1 MRHFSRLFHS
11 LVVLAV
17 VAGFGS
23 TGCVSGSS
31 GSAGRDTL
39 SAGCDT
45 LGADSSALR
54 AVAEH
59 RPANGIYY
67 WRTVFDPSAEEIGFL
82 RDHQVRRLYIRFF
95 DVDRDFDNVGEQTA
109 IPVATAIFRQQP
121 DSALEIV
128 PTVYVTIEAFRTIV
142 ATDGIV
148 EYASRVV
155 DRLRRM
161 IRTNGIRNVREVQ
174 IDCDWTESTQT
185 PYFQFLEEI
194 CALFASEGI
203 ALSATIRLWQLA
215 AAVPPVD
222 RGVLMCYNT
231 GYVTDPGE
239 RNSIIDPARILPY
252 LSLLPNYGLPLDSAL
267 PTFGWSVWF
276 RDGKFRALVRTTD
289 CSDRSLYEPLGGNN
303 YRVLRDH
310 NVVEKQLRAG
320 DVLRLETAPFESL
333 CAVKQAVEAKRRPGA
348 ASVLLYHL
356 EQNNLV
362 KYASHEID
370 SLYSL
375 R

>member
-39 SAGCDT
+39 NV
-45 LGADSSALR
+45 DSTAFR

-67 WRTVFDPSAEEIGFL
+67 WRTVFDPSAEEAEFL
-82 RDHQVRRLYIRFF
+82 RNHQVRRLYIRFF
-95 DVDRDFDNVGEQTA
+95 DVDRNFDDDGEQ
-109 IPVATAIFRQQP
+109 PVVPIATAIFRQQP
-121 DSALEIV
+121 DSTLEVV
-128 PTVYVTIEAFRTIV
+128 PTVYITIDAFRTIV
-142 ATDGIV
+142 SSGKVV
-148 EYASRVV
+148 EYARRVA
-155 DRLRRM
+155 DRLQRM
-161 IRTNGIRNVREVQ
+161 IRTNGIRNVHEVQ
-174 IDCDWTESTQT
+174 IDCDWTETTQMS
-185 PYFQFLEEI
+185 YFQFLHELRQ
-194 CALFASEGI
+194 LFAAEGI
-203 ALSATIRLWQLA
+203 ELSATIRLWQLA
-215 AAVPPVD
+215 TAVPPVD

-239 RNSIIDPARILPY
+239 RNSIIDLARILPY
-252 LSLLPNYGLPLDSAL
+252 LSLLPNYGLPLDYAL

-289 CSDRSLYEPLGGNN
+289 CSDRSLYEPLGDNN

-310 NVVEKQLRAG
+310 NIVEKQLRAG

-333 CAVKQAVEAKRRPGA
+333 CAVKQAVEAKRRPGT

-356 EQNNLV
+356 EKNNLE
-362 KYASHEID
+362 KYTAHEID